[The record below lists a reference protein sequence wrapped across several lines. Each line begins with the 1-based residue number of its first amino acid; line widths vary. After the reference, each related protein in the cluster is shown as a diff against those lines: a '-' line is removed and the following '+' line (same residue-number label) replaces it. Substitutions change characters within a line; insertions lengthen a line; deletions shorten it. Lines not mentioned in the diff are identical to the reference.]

1 MTEEPAP
8 RAPHAP
14 QATQTPAPAR
24 GEGPGSGRP
33 PQGDTAPL
41 SRAREAAEL
50 AKAVIVAKWRR
61 IAYPDAQPKEA
72 PVTEPVRWNVC
83 PDCLGRH
90 PDGAAC
96 LDEPPTGDLSERLD
110 AALRTVGLARN
121 LAAYRDAV
129 LPVVEEIR
137 ILDGPTLSQQERV
150 GAEGGGAEARTV
162 LHQLIRVAAHVSRGR
177 SAVDVEPYPDALA
190 RRALGALDDATVRA
204 ALDQPKETP

>member
-1 MTEEPAP
+1 MPSL
-8 RAPHAP
+8 
-14 QATQTPAPAR
+14 PAR
-24 GEGPGSGRP
+24 CGATTDGGDGGPCILSPGHDESLHEARDGSCW
-33 PQGDTAPL
+33 L
-41 SRAREAAEL
+41 IEAAPTPEPTP
-50 AKAVIVAKWRR
+50 R
-61 IAYPDAQPKEA
+61 P
-72 PVTEPVRWNVC
+72 PVRWNVC

-90 PDGAAC
+90 EDGAAC
-96 LDEPPTGDLSERLD
+96 LGEQPTSDLRERLD